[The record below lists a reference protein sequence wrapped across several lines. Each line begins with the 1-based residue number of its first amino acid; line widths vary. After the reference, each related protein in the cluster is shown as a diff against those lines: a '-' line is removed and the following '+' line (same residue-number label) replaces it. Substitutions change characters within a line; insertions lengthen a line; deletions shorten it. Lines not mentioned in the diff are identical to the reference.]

1 MCFLTMAVGIEIG
14 WFLQPDTVQEK
25 VRESDLVSLWDAP
38 QGVVHLLNAS
48 FRRVHK
54 CALVSLGVLVQ
65 RQLLSCTHQLLEFD
79 TSGYG

>member
-25 VRESDLVSLWDAP
+25 VRESDLVSLWDA
-38 QGVVHLLNAS
+38 QDVVHLPNAS
-48 FRRVHK
+48 FRRVNK
-54 CALVSLGVLVQ
+54 CALASLGVLVQ
-65 RQLLSCTHQLLEFD
+65 RQWLSRTHQLLEFD

>member
-38 QGVVHLLNAS
+38 QGVVH
-48 FRRVHK
+48 
-54 CALVSLGVLVQ
+54 
-65 RQLLSCTHQLLEFD
+65 
-79 TSGYG
+79 